1 MTTKQQERDALAKI
15 EKILQGIDPDGYV
28 NTAFAGCVEDA
39 HRNIDEDAAYSE
51 RDRANHFNN
60 LVGKLTEEKVALEK
74 EIETLRGRVMS
85 KGDVAQAH
93 ILASKRVG
101 ALQERIKQDE
111 QTILATCATPECNS
125 FHVAVNQREA
135 ALREINDL
143 TEYRDRIGAILGA

>member
-1 MTTKQQERDALAKI
+1 MTTKQQERDALEKI
-15 EKILQGIDPDGYV
+15 EKILKSIDPDGYV
-28 NTAFAGCVEDA
+28 NTAFAGCIEDA
-39 HRNIDEDAAYSE
+39 RRNIDEDAAYSAAE
-51 RDRANHFNN
+51 NVEHYRKIAETLDN
-60 LVGKLTEEKVALEK
+60 EKAALEK
-74 EIETLRGRVMS
+74 ELETLRGRVMS

-101 ALQERIKQDE
+101 ALQEQIKQDE